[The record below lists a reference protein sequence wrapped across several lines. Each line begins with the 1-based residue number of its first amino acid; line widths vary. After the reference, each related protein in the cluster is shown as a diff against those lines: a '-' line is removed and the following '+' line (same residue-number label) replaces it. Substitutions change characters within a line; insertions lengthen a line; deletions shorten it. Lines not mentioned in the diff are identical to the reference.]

1 MYRRY
6 SAIVIAVIAAVRTV
20 HFAAATPEPTEAG
33 LNSEYAQAMLSGAAM
48 YAIEK
53 KDKPLLESTIRA
65 GFNVNTP
72 FRLPERAGGEQ
83 NGNYAL
89 HLACALGNAEAVDIL
104 LKSKA
109 DPLLRN
115 HSGELAIHGADT
127 PACTELLK
135 REGQPKEFEAMIEV
149 LIQCKFPLGFLDFD
163 ADERF
168 KVASENIP
176 EKLAVR
182 PLTRMREVVDS
193 DGIKSRVDSESG
205 EEGGLISVKMKK
217 HADGLGFDF
226 EANWD
231 GGPLNGKS
239 HSGTVTVW
247 HGFWKATITRSAES

>member
-1 MYRRY
+1 MLRRY
-6 SAIVIAVIAAVRTV
+6 SAIVIAAIAAARTV
-20 HFAAATPEPTEAG
+20 NFAVATPEPAEAG
-33 LNSEYAQAMLSGAAM
+33 VGSEYTQAMLSGAAM

-65 GFNVNTP
+65 GFDVNAS
-72 FRLPERAGGEQ
+72 FCLPESAGGEQ

-109 DPLLRN
+109 DPLIRN
-115 HSGELAIHGADT
+115 HFGELAIHGADT

-168 KVASENIP
+168 KVAVEHIP
-176 EKLAVR
+176 DKLAVR
-182 PLTRMREVVDS
+182 PLARMREVVDS
-193 DGIKSRVDSESG
+193 EGIKSRVDSDSG
-205 EEGGLISVKMKK
+205 EDGGLISVKMKK
-217 HADGLGFDF
+217 HADGPGFDF
-226 EANWD
+226 EAKWD
-231 GGPLNGKS
+231 HGPLNGKR

-247 HGFWKATITRSAES
+247 HGFWKATITRSVES